1 MLKGYEKHILKRKKK
16 KSLEPDSDIVHILEV
31 LDTEFKITII
41 NTLSAL
47 QKKIVTCK
55 HRWLISA
62 FKMKL

>member
-47 QKKIVTCK
+47 QKKIVT
-55 HRWLISA
+55 
-62 FKMKL
+62 

>member
-1 MLKGYEKHILKRKKK
+1 MLKGYEKHILKRKKKK

-47 QKKIVTCK
+47 QKKIVT
-55 HRWLISA
+55 
-62 FKMKL
+62 